1 MRQKLLFILF
11 PCVVHAQ
18 QELIIPDTL
27 VGTSINLTI
36 QTGQVQ
42 FYPGSITDTY
52 GINGNFLAPTLILN
66 QGQQVSMLVSNTL
79 SDSTTIHWHGMHVS
93 SENDGGPHTPI
104 LPGSMWNPQF
114 TVMDRASTLWYHPH
128 LHHKTNNHVQ
138 KGIAGMIVVRDAQES
153 LLNLPR
159 QYGVDDIPV
168 IIQTKGFDINNQ
180 IVVETALDTT
190 LMVNGTIRPYK
201 NLPAQV
207 VRLRLLNGSSERV
220 YNLGLSNGQTF
231 HLIGTDG
238 GLLTAPVQLS
248 RLKLAPG
255 ERAEIL
261 VDLTTLTGQTLFLK
275 SYAAELPSAIYG
287 AAQPGMGAGQVIPNY
302 GLNPLNG
309 INFNVL
315 ELRVISQTTNPV
327 ISIPSQLVADSPWTA
342 SQANLSRTITFSP
355 QVMGPNAIN
364 GPFLFDM
371 MTFNMMMINHY
382 IPLDNIEIWTLQ
394 NNTPIAHPFH
404 LHNVPFYILDIN
416 GVAPPAEL
424 SGRKDVVL
432 VPAGQGIVRF
442 ITKFADFANDSIP
455 YMYHC
460 HMLTHEDDGM
470 MGQYIVQSPSNEI
483 EEINVS
489 SLFIVPNPVKE
500 EFTLN
505 TKENID
511 DVTIYAID
519 GSIVLQIRHP
529 SSNVYTIQ
537 DVHPGFYVVRIRLS
551 NGTTQQKSIIKL

>member
-1 MRQKLLFILF
+1 MLKRFGAKSNPNDSNTKPFESLGWRKFL
-11 PCVVHAQ
+11 HARSP
-18 QELIIPDTL
+18 EDRC
-27 VGTSINLTI
+27 SRS
-36 QTGQVQ
+36 QVDL
-42 FYPGSITDTY
+42 GSITDTY
-52 GINGNFLAPTLILN
+52 GINGNFLAPTLVLN

-93 SENDGGPHTPI
+93 SVNDGGPHTPI
-104 LPGSMWNPQF
+104 PPGLMWNPQF

-138 KGIAGMIVVRDAQES
+138 KGIAGMIIVRDAQEA

-168 IIQTKGFDINNQ
+168 IIQSKGFDLNNQ

-190 LMVNGTIRPYK
+190 LMINGTIRPYK
-201 NLPAQV
+201 NLPAQI

-231 HLIGTDG
+231 NLIGTDG
-238 GLLTAPVQLS
+238 GLLIAPVQLS

-261 VDLTTLTGQTLFLK
+261 IDLSALAGQTLFLK
-275 SYAAELPSAIYG
+275 SFGAELPSAIYG

-302 GLNPLNG
+302 ALNPLNG
-309 INFNVL
+309 TNFNVL
-315 ELRVISQTTNPV
+315 ELRVIAQTANPV
-327 ISIPSQLVADSPWTA
+327 LSIPNQLVADSPWSAT
-342 SQANLSRTITFSP
+342 QANFSRTLTFSP
-355 QVMGPNAIN
+355 IVMGPNAIN

-371 MTFNMMMINHY
+371 MIFDMMMINQY

-432 VPAGQGIVRF
+432 VPAGQGTVRF

-460 HMLTHEDDGM
+460 HMLTHEDGGM
-470 MGQYIVQSPSNEI
+470 MGQFIVQSPTNEI
-483 EEINVS
+483 EEINAS
-489 SLFIVPNPVKE
+489 SLSIVPNPVKE

-505 TKENID
+505 AEENVD

-519 GSIVLQIRHP
+519 GSIVLQVRHP

-537 DVHPGFYVVRIRLS
+537 DVHPGFYVVQITLS